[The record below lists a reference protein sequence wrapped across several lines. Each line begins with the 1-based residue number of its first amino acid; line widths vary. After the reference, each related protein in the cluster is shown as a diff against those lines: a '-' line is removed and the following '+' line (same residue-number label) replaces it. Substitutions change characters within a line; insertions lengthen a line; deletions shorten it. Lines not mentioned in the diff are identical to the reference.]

1 MKEVGGGRYFL
12 EVLKKALQEIFKE
25 GRVEE
30 WFDVAHRDH
39 VISLAVKEIAEVDYE
54 KTVLIIRSACPDEVL
69 YNQFKWI
76 ASKIEIHLF
85 RANVLHEITKLV
97 DVLKGMEPTFE
108 ITINKRF

>member
-1 MKEVGGGRYFL
+1 MKEVRGGRYFL

-39 VISLAVKEIAEVDYE
+39 VISLAVEEIAEVDYT
-54 KTVLIIRSACPDEVL
+54 KIVCIIRSAESDEPL
-69 YNQFKWI
+69 CNQLKWL
-76 ASKIEIHLF
+76 ANKIEIHLF